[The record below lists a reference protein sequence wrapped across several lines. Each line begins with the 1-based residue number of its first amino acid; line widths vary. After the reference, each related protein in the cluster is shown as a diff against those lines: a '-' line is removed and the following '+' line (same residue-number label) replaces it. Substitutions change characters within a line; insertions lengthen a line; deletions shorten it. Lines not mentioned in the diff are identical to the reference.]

1 MPVPAP
7 VPFRPPVFEEYEP
20 ADGDCRCPGCGYA
33 AAGER
38 GSGSGPGASW
48 WGASGDVFSRWSAS
62 GRGGFRQGGG
72 PRGARRALVAVAAA
86 GSVLGTAAGAG
97 ALPARTASA
106 PGAPRADAEPGTPQ
120 GGRSGLH
127 GTAYGTAPAATT
139 RAAIIDR
146 AKTWVTAEVPYS
158 MGEFHRDGYR
168 QDCSGFVSM
177 VWQLGTNV
185 GTGGL
190 ARYGTRIAREDLEP
204 GDILLFHNPADPGK
218 GSHVTVFGG
227 WSDPSH
233 RSYLAYEQTRPHTL
247 ARKTPYPY
255 WSHAEDY
262 VPYRYRGL
270 TPHGGTSGA
279 DAVTVFPG
287 LKIFAPGVRHA
298 GITRLGELLAARGGR
313 QFYPEGPG
321 PRWTEADRRAVAAFQ
336 RAQGWRGTEANG
348 IPGPATWDY
357 LMHGKGRDIVG
368 VGVGAAG
375 VGAVDK
381 GAGADPEVGAGA
393 REGARARV
401 GGVERP
407 RGGGTGGTAGRTAPG
422 PDAAEKRAAPD
433 FPGRAAFR
441 PGKSS
446 IHIARLSRQ
455 LVKRGYGRF
464 YPSGPGSRWTESD
477 RRAVEAFQRAQG
489 WRGSR
494 ADGVP
499 GPETWQRLFS

>member
-7 VPFRPPVFEEYEP
+7 VPFPAPVFEEYEP
-20 ADGDCRCPGCGYA
+20 ADADCRCPGCVYVGGA
-33 AAGER
+33 DR
-38 GSGSGPGASW
+38 GLGRGQGASW
-48 WGASGDVFSRWSAS
+48 SVVS
-62 GRGGFRQGGG
+62 RGGVSRRGGGALRG

-97 ALPARTASA
+97 ALPGRTAPA
-106 PGAPRADAEPGTPQ
+106 PGSPRADAEPGTPQ

-127 GTAYGTAPAATT
+127 GTGYGTVPAATT
-139 RAAIIDR
+139 RAAILDR
-146 AKTWVTAEVPYS
+146 ARRWVAAEVPYS

-204 GDILLFHNPADPGK
+204 GDILLFHNPADPEK

-227 WSDPSH
+227 WSDSSH

-270 TPHGGTSGA
+270 TPHGGGTPGA
-279 DAVTVFPG
+279 DAVFPG

-357 LMHGKGRDIVG
+357 LIHGKGRDIVG
-368 VGVGAAG
+368 VGVGVGVGAVG

-381 GAGADPEVGAGA
+381 GAGADPEAGVGA
-393 REGARARV
+393 RQGARAR
-401 GGVERP
+401 GGGVVERP
-407 RGGGTGGTAGRTAPG
+407 RGGATGVGTAGRTAPG
-422 PDAAEKRAAPD
+422 PDAAEQRAAPD